1 MEEASEVL
9 GQDLKR
15 REVETNMSVY
25 RQQCSLIIMSVHLM
39 KFRYDHYLHQ
49 LPVSTCHLHSLVK
62 GHQEIQ
68 KIHALEVC
76 AIPKYVLQIYLDQQR
91 SLLNTSFEP

>member
-1 MEEASEVL
+1 MEEASEIL

-68 KIHALEVC
+68 KIHAL